1 MADVTIQSVTKRFG
15 TTTALDRVNL
25 SMKSGEF
32 VALLGPSGCGK
43 TTLLR
48 LLAGFEQTDGGQITI
63 DERAVS
69 GPGRH
74 VPPEKRGIGMVFQA
88 YALWPHMSVADNVG
102 YALSVRRT
110 PKADKQQAVAAA
122 LDAVGL
128 KGYGDRKPTE
138 LSGGQRQRVA
148 LARCLA
154 MQPRLVLLDEP
165 LANLDVHLRDSM
177 QTEFQR
183 VHRTTGAS
191 MVYVT
196 HDQAEAMALA
206 DRIAVMRGGV
216 IQQIA
221 DPATLYHRPATP
233 MVAEFVGRGMVVPVT
248 VQGREG
254 SRFVFADVWGAPA
267 LLRADDLSPGAAQAC
282 LRSEGLEIAA
292 AEAPG
297 IEGTVLRTVFHGAAT
312 TVFVRPIADP
322 SIELRLTVRED
333 PPHPGDGIRLAI
345 RDAWRLPGS
354 VAPTV
359 Q

>member
-1 MADVTIQSVTKRFG
+1 MADVTIRSVTKRFG
-15 TTTALDRVNL
+15 ATTALDRVDL
-25 SMKSGEF
+25 DLKSGEF

-48 LLAGFEQTDGGQITI
+48 LLAGFERADAGAIAIGG
-63 DERAVS
+63 RAVS

-102 YALSVRRT
+102 YALSVRKT
-110 PKADKQQAVAAA
+110 PKAERRAAVAAA
-122 LDAVGL
+122 LAAVGL
-128 KGYGDRKPTE
+128 DGFEDRRPTE

-177 QTEFQR
+177 QAEFRR

-206 DRIAVMRGGV
+206 DRIAVMRSGG
-216 IQQIA
+216 IEQIA
-221 DPATLYHRPATP
+221 DPATLYHRPATA

-248 VQGREG
+248 VKGREG
-254 SRFVFADVWGAPA
+254 RRFVLAELWGTPV
-267 LLRADDLSPGAAQAC
+267 LLRADDLGEGPARAC

-292 AEAPG
+292 AEEPG
-297 IEGTVLRTVFHGAAT
+297 VDGTVLRTVFHGAAT
-312 TVFVRPIADP
+312 TVFVRPQADP
-322 SIELRLTVRED
+322 SAELRLTIRDE
-333 PPHPGDGIRLAI
+333 PPRPGDPIRLAL
-345 RDAWRLPGS
+345 RDGWRLPG
-354 VAPTV
+354 
-359 Q
+359 

>member
-1 MADVTIQSVTKRFG
+1 MADVTIRSVTKRFG
-15 TTTALDRVNL
+15 ATTALDRVDL
-25 SMKSGEF
+25 DLHSGEF

-48 LLAGFEQTDGGQITI
+48 LLAGFERADTGDIAIDG
-63 DERAVS
+63 RAVS
-69 GPGRH
+69 GPGQH
-74 VPPEKRGIGMVFQA
+74 VAPEKRGIGMVFQA

-102 YALSVRRT
+102 YALSVRRV
-110 PKADKQQAVAAA
+110 PKAERQAAVGAA
-122 LDAVGL
+122 LAAVGL
-128 KGYGDRKPTE
+128 EGYGDRRPTQ

-177 QTEFQR
+177 QAEFQR

-206 DRIAVMRGGV
+206 DRIAVMRMGV
-216 IQQIA
+216 IEQIA
-221 DPATLYHRPATP
+221 DPATLYHRPATA

-248 VQGREG
+248 VKGREG
-254 SRFVFADVWGAPA
+254 KRFVVADLWGAPV
-267 LLRADDLSPGAAQAC
+267 LLRADDLSEGPAQAC
-282 LRSEGLEIAA
+282 LRAEGLEIAA

-297 IEGTVLRTVFHGAAT
+297 IDTTVQRTVFHGAAT
-312 TVFVRPIADP
+312 TVFVRPHADP
-322 SIELRLTVRED
+322 SAELRLTLREE
-333 PPHPGDGIRLAI
+333 PPPPGASLRLAV
-345 RDAWRLPGS
+345 RDGWRLPG
-354 VAPTV
+354 
-359 Q
+359 